1 MEKQN
6 IIYEEDSRLHRFLRS
21 LDDRSR
27 AMFWHLLMRR
37 HAELAELRDAAGLES
52 DMDTLIHIREVLNPR
67 AKAFFGQPVFVF
79 HRLRQDPETGERV
92 FFSWWIE
99 SGALPADKQKEP
111 LVDLF
116 ENAGAFTLVADV
128 PGILAHSAD
137 VSYKNGI
144 LALRLPKIRQ
154 NREVY
159 MFYERDHK
167 RKEKQPEEHDALK
180 GPAGSA
186 LRSLGEVIPGLGRI
200 IEGLAGSEAFQERLR
215 QADREIEHRLR
226 KAPGR
231 TRGAQPEVS
240 ASFSARTL
248 AEEHEGIT
256 KAPGSG
262 EREEPPADIFDE
274 GDHLLVILE
283 MPGMEESSIRVD
295 ISGDVVSVQAQ
306 SRGTELR
313 RRVDLPCSVKQVR
326 QQSYRN
332 GILELELER

>member
-99 SGALPADKQKEP
+99 SDALPADKQKEP

-116 ENAGAFTLVADV
+116 ENAGSFTLVADV
-128 PGILAHSAD
+128 PGILAYSAD

-144 LALRLPKIRQ
+144 LTLKLPKIRQ
-154 NREVY
+154 KREVD

-167 RKEKQPEEHDALK
+167 RKEKQPEKHDALK

-231 TRGAQPEVS
+231 TRGVQPEVS

-248 AEEHEGIT
+248 AEEHESIT

-262 EREEPPADIFDE
+262 EWEEPPADIFDE

-283 MPGMEESSIRVD
+283 MPGIEESSIRVD
-295 ISGDVVSVQAQ
+295 ISGNVVSVQAQ
-306 SRGTELR
+306 SRCMELR
-313 RRVDLPCSVKQVR
+313 RQVDLPCSAKQVR

-332 GILELELER
+332 GILELKLER